1 MRPCSRLVRTQAMPW
16 PPFTRRQKGW
26 TTSSLRTPSLGGAG
40 GAGRTGMFCSSAN
53 PPHPGLVRVGAL
65 LEHGRLDAGDPDDV
79 MEEVDQ
85 VLWTLQPLDVAGANV
100 LVLPLIAT
108 TCRVQPRL
116 SPGSWLGQAQARSEG
131 ANQVFRHVV
140 PLPTRRQVAAISMHT
155 WDPRGWCD
163 QRGRIPR
170 RATRRRVWLLGVPAG
185 ATLMVPS
192 TSSTADF
199 TAPSSSTPC
208 SRSGCN
214 TSSLGP
220 RAAGSPPPA
229 GPHEPAASGSQQ
241 AAAARPSNGPRARR
255 PRGPTTGGRSPRA
268 ARRRA
273 RCRDPHRVL
282 HRVADDQL
290 LNDFGGALVV

>member
-155 WDPRGWCD
+155 WDPRGLVRSAWPDTPPRHPPPCMAARRTGRRHAD
-163 QRGRIPR
+163 GAVNFQHRGLHGPQLLHAVLAQRLQH
-170 RATRRRVWLLGVPAG
+170 V
-185 ATLMVPS
+185 
-192 TSSTADF
+192 F
-199 TAPSSSTPC
+199 
-208 SRSGCN
+208 
-214 TSSLGP
+214 LGP

-241 AAAARPSNGPRARR
+241 AAAARPSNGARARR

>member
-1 MRPCSRLVRTQAMPW
+1 MPW

-214 TSSLGP
+214 TSSSALAP
-220 RAAGSPPPA
+220 QVRLHQPA
-229 GPHEPAASGSQQ
+229 LMNQQ
-241 AAAARPSNGPRARR
+241 R
-255 PRGPTTGGRSPRA
+255 RGPNKQPP
-268 ARRRA
+268 
-273 RCRDPHRVL
+273 RDPRMEPERAGRAVQQQEDDRREQPGAERGVGTPIAFCTAL
-282 HRVADDQL
+282 LMISSSTTLVGPGGVA
-290 LNDFGGALVV
+290 GAQRP